1 MVRKRIEVPQMRGV
15 QDLLSMEIEQ
25 PSATAALAKIQL
37 PHKQPRRWFDPEK
50 MAHLVKSVE
59 EHGILEPL
67 LVRPLPNG
75 TLELVAG
82 ERRFRAAQE
91 VGLSEVPIVVKE
103 LDDRQ
108 ALQVALLENLQ
119 REDLNP
125 IEETEGILEL
135 LAIALNANTD
145 SVISLLNQSA
155 NAKKRGQ
162 DLTDNVIRQF
172 EQLESVLS
180 TVGRFSAESFRANR
194 LPLLNLPP
202 DILAMLRQ
210 GKLEYTKARAIARVK
225 DEQQCKRLLETAIAE
240 NLSLSE
246 IREKIRSF
254 TVPVPTRSTAQK
266 EKFYDRLSTVTQ
278 QLRKAEI
285 WRDTQ
290 KRKQAEKLLAE
301 LEKLADESQ

>member
-1 MVRKRIEVPQMRGV
+1 MRGV

-246 IREKIRSF
+246 IRAKIRSF
-254 TVPVPTRSTAQK
+254 TVPAPTRSTAQK
-266 EKFYDRLSTVTQ
+266 EKFYDRLSTVSQ

-290 KRKQAEKLLAE
+290 KRKQAEKLLTE